1 MARSRNRC
9 CCRGKEINNI
19 YLCVRPW
26 VSSCVG
32 VGATKRACVCVRVAL
47 IILCEAVLL
56 SAASLA
62 VPHFWT
68 LSYKRR
74 DFLEKSRRT

>member
-1 MARSRNRC
+1 
-9 CCRGKEINNI
+9 
-19 YLCVRPW
+19 
-26 VSSCVG
+26 

-74 DFLEKSRRT
+74 DFREKVTEHKMCVLNFSTTFI